1 MHEFGR
7 NLVFRDAYFQI
18 ESCLFYHMSIIG
30 NGNSYQAMI
39 GCSITPL
46 GFLGSGHSVD
56 SVLAMCAHLFDIH
69 MHSMPKSIIFVNL
82 NSIEDNAFMW
92 LPLAF
97 QV

>member
-1 MHEFGR
+1 
-7 NLVFRDAYFQI
+7 
-18 ESCLFYHMSIIG
+18 MSIIG

-39 GCSITPL
+39 GCSIAPL
-46 GFLGSGHSVD
+46 GFLRSGHLVD

-69 MHSMPKSIIFVNL
+69 MHSMPKSIIFVHL
-82 NSIEDNAFMW
+82 NCIEDNAFLL

>member
-1 MHEFGR
+1 MHEFGQ

-18 ESCLFYHMSIIG
+18 ESCLFDHMSII
-30 NGNSYQAMI
+30 NIGNSYQARI
-39 GCSITPL
+39 GCSIAPL
-46 GFLGSGHSVD
+46 GFLGPEHSVD

-69 MHSMPKSIIFVNL
+69 MHFMPKSIIFIHL

-92 LPLAF
+92 FPLAF

>member
-1 MHEFGR
+1 MHEFGQ

-18 ESCLFYHMSIIG
+18 ESCLFDHMSTIG
-30 NGNSYQAMI
+30 NRNSHQARI
-39 GCSITPL
+39 GCSIAPL

-56 SVLAMCAHLFDIH
+56 SVLAMCAHLLDIH
-69 MHSMPKSIIFVNL
+69 MHFMPKSIIFVHL
-82 NSIEDNAFMW
+82 SSIEDNAFMW

>member
-7 NLVFRDAYFQI
+7 NLVFQDAYFQI
-18 ESCLFYHMSIIG
+18 ESCLFEHMLIIG
-30 NGNSYQAMI
+30 NGNSHQIGI
-39 GCSITPL
+39 GCPIAPL

-56 SVLAMCAHLFDIH
+56 SVLAMCAHLLDIP
-69 MHSMPKSIIFVNL
+69 MHFMLKFIILVHL
-82 NSIEDNAFMW
+82 NSIEDSAFMW